1 MSKYGLWHIRT
12 ATLINSRKPFCWV
25 LVAVWGYLTGKKSF
39 KALGSPDYSMYPADY
54 IDTAL
59 NNIFLIVPD
68 AAPIIIQSIPISYYK
83 MKITWL
89 PIPMQKRNGI
99 IRGYHIYY
107 KDVTEYKWNV
117 YTTLMGNISSTIV
130 PGLQSYTEYCVKISI
145 FTSKGEYPHWKD
157 QSCRRVKSMSFTIY
171 HFVSNWFSNKHLV
184 QSNRE

>member
-1 MSKYGLWHIRT
+1 
-12 ATLINSRKPFCWV
+12 
-25 LVAVWGYLTGKKSF
+25 
-39 KALGSPDYSMYPADY
+39 MYPADY

-171 HFVSNWFSNKHLV
+171 HFVSNWFSHKRLV
-184 QSNRE
+184 QSSRE